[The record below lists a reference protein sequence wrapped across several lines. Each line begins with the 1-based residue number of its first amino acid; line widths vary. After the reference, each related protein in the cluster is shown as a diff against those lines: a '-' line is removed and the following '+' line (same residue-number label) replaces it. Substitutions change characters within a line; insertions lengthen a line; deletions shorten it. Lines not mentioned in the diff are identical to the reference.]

1 MMSDL
6 GWHCTI
12 LKIRTSLILP
22 LQGLKK
28 LWNRDQ
34 RFHFFHVPLFSPTCC
49 NYCRMRSFLSGFPSS
64 FHMHTANQEMLLW
77 CVISFPQQTIF
88 PWLAGWKPL
97 SKMLDQ
103 HISSSLTEAAM
114 YLVTWQLWGVSDRA
128 AHKCVQHTVTVGGK
142 KEEERTL
149 DLGFHIKSS
158 CRTKP

>member
-12 LKIRTSLILP
+12 LKTRTSLILP

-34 RFHFFHVPLFSPTCC
+34 RFHFFHVPLFLPPCC

-77 CVISFPQQTIF
+77 CVISFPQQTTWSRENGYLTCWLKAIIENVGPARFYF
-88 PWLAGWKPL
+88 PDRSCHVL
-97 SKMLDQ
+97 SDL
-103 HISSSLTEAAM
+103 AAM
-114 YLVTWQLWGVSDRA
+114 RSVWQSSA
-128 AHKCVQHTVTVGGK
+128 QMCTAHSNSRRKKRGGK
-142 KEEERTL
+142 DAWLRIP
-149 DLGFHIKSS
+149 H
-158 CRTKP
+158 